1 MPALSIAI
9 LEASTPILAVEFPS
23 PFLICLR
30 SLIPVLSSIHSL
42 EVSITLDKSSLVT
55 TFSGT
60 YIPNPDIFELYIL
73 VFFQVN

>member
-9 LEASTPILAVEFPS
+9 LEASTPIVAVVFPS

-30 SLIPVLSSIHSL
+30 SLIPVLSIIHSL
-42 EVSITLDKSSLVT
+42 DVSITLDKSSLVT

-73 VFFQVN
+73 VFFSS